1 MLVESFIYLYMV
13 FFIFIQ
19 MRLKFAE
26 IYGIH
31 ANKLTFEFDGEK
43 LSNTDT
49 PDSCDMEDE
58 YMIDVKV
65 GLNFGLRAFCG

>member
-1 MLVESFIYLYMV
+1 MG
-13 FFIFIQ
+13 
-19 MRLKFAE
+19 LKFAE